1 MRIYAY
7 RESTRV
13 FLVRETKIKRVNM
26 CVLLKSDTL
35 FENLRTHL
43 GTTGR
48 PAQRTHLGSPC
59 TTGKLVMVQ
68 LFIKKT
74 VAKDKPLNQV
84 PRLHQKRGVTTML
97 LKRWR
102 TLCIRYTAK
111 ESQIPAHV
119 DSRKKGILW
128 YSASSVGRFQD
139 LILDFSLTHPRYCA
153 SKLHPAG
160 QWKLHCLDSVTRSK
174 DNKHAISYEQGHHAY
189 LSLTADTY
197 CKISEDF
204 VRFIWMVATSASTN
218 FRPSQLPPT
227 DTLAPVPRLDEFAV
241 QR

>member
-1 MRIYAY
+1 
-7 RESTRV
+7 
-13 FLVRETKIKRVNM
+13 
-26 CVLLKSDTL
+26 
-35 FENLRTHL
+35 
-43 GTTGR
+43 
-48 PAQRTHLGSPC
+48 
-59 TTGKLVMVQ
+59 MVQ

-241 QR
+241 QRWFFFSRMRVQLAAAIVKAAAARFVQDDVDDCLPIHTLYEQKVAGQASDLPDLPLYHVPS